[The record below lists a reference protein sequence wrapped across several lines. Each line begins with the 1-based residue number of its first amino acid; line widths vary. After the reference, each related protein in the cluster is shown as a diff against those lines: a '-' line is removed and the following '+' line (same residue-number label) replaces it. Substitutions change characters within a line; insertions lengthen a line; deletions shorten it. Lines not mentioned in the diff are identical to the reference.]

1 MKMLH
6 SQQQAKH
13 DSSQLASDPDN
24 GDPHLPHHHRHR
36 RRRHHRHHR
45 RHHHRRHD
53 DADQPDNDQ
62 DGKSGAKCDSNPGNQ
77 QIKARRSRGTEYIGE
92 GTDKAYS
99 FLSKEYLRIEN
110 KMMMILIKRE
120 LRHILGGNR

>member
-1 MKMLH
+1 MLH

-24 GDPHLPHHHRHR
+24 GDPHLPHLHRHH
-36 RRRHHRHHR
+36 RRHHRHHR
-45 RHHHRRHD
+45 HRHHD

-99 FLSKEYLRIEN
+99 FLSKEYLGIEN
-110 KMMMILIKRE
+110 KMMMMILTKRE